1 MKDTKMIGILG
12 NLVVAD
18 FLNTQPITATSDT
31 PMSEIVKI
39 FLDHG
44 FGGIP
49 IVDDGILQ
57 GMAMK
62 RDLLEI
68 YFIPHHEVDDT
79 EKLIRLVSLMD
90 PSKTVSEFMEP
101 DPVTVTPACKASRL
115 AQLMIK
121 DDTFVFPVIKEKG
134 LLPFKAKR
142 EFLGI
147 VTLTDMLPLLYEAI
161 VRGD

>member
-1 MKDTKMIGILG
+1 MKDTDIIEILG

-18 FLNTQPITATSDT
+18 FLNTKPITATSGT
-31 PMSEIVKI
+31 PMAEIVKT

-49 IVDDGILQ
+49 IVDNGILQ
-57 GMAMK
+57 GVAMK

-79 EKLIRLVSLMD
+79 EKLLQLISLLD
-90 PSKTVSEFMEP
+90 PSKPVSEFMDP
-101 DPVTVTPACKASRL
+101 DPLTVTPAYKASRV
-115 AQLMIK
+115 AQLMLK
-121 DDTFVFPVIKEKG
+121 DDTFLFPVIKKKG
-134 LLPFKAKR
+134 LLPFAAKR

>member
-1 MKDTKMIGILG
+1 MEDRGIIDVLG

-18 FLNTQPITATSDT
+18 FLNTEPVTATSDT
-31 PMSEIVKI
+31 SMAEIVRV
-39 FLDHG
+39 FLKHG

-49 IVDDGILQ
+49 IVDDGFLK
-57 GMAMK
+57 GMALK

-79 EKLIRLVSLMD
+79 EKLMQLVSLMD
-90 PSKTVSEFMEP
+90 PSKPVSEFMDP
-101 DPVTVTPACKASRL
+101 DSITVTPACKAARL
-115 AQLMIK
+115 AQLMLK
-121 DDTFVFPVIKEKG
+121 NDTFIFPVIREKK
-134 LLPFKAKR
+134 LLSFKTKK

-161 VRGD
+161 VGGD